1 MNILPVVVLYNVD
14 FRRTNAYRTLLCA
27 YKGRI
32 LLYENSPEPMNRAY
46 MSQTVLYRH
55 DATNGG
61 VSAAYNYAAMMAKR
75 MGQVDALLL
84 LDEDTSFERDYI
96 QTLQQAMTD
105 RPAVSLF
112 VPQVVYR
119 VNRPFSPIVR
129 SALRWHRGAKLAPG
143 VYSLNRYLPVNSGAC
158 IRLAAFERVKAGV
171 IESRPY
177 VRPELKDA
185 FFAAIEYPVYAAA
198 AMSRKMLTDSAES
211 HRAYEE
217 IQSLTR
223 QYNETN
229 GGKWRGL
236 MDAAPRR
243 LPVFEDVHGVLKP
256 CREETVLQVRASA
269 FETATEGAAP
279 VQMLGRSMNA
289 VRVPKGG
296 QLTYRFA
303 VDSEGDYLLRTA
315 LIPMQPVDDGDIRYS
330 VSLDDAKPTVYSLK
344 EPFRSEEWK
353 RNVLRGQTLRD
364 LPVRLSAGSH
374 SLTIRALDEHIVV
387 DQWKLIKLQ

>member
-14 FRRTNAYRTLLCA
+14 FRRTNAYRTLLYA

-84 LDEDTSFERDYI
+84 LDEDTSFERDYL

-129 SALRWHRGAKLAPG
+129 SVLRWHRGAKLAPG

-158 IRLAAFERVKAGV
+158 IRLAAFERVRGYNSDIRLDFADFDFF
-171 IESRPY
+171 SR
-177 VRPELKDA
+177 LAA
-185 FFAAIEYPVYAAA
+185 FTDQFCVVKSTAAQQFSNEQ
-198 AMSRKMLTDSAES
+198 TDRE
-211 HRAYEE
+211 
-217 IQSLTR
+217 
-223 QYNETN
+223 
-229 GGKWRGL
+229 
-236 MDAAPRR
+236 R
-243 LPVFEDVHGVLKP
+243 LLARF
-256 CREETVLQVRASA
+256 R
-269 FETATEGAAP
+269 FYIEGAHVARRNELIS
-279 VQMLGRSMNA
+279 VMVWIEVFRHTMALS
-289 VRVPKGG
+289 
-296 QLTYRFA
+296 
-303 VDSEGDYLLRTA
+303 LRTFSWRF
-315 LIPMQPVDDGDIRYS
+315 IS
-330 VSLDDAKPTVYSLK
+330 
-344 EPFRSEEWK
+344 EWFR
-353 RNVLRGQTLRD
+353 
-364 LPVRLSAGSH
+364 H
-374 SLTIRALDEHIVV
+374 F
-387 DQWKLIKLQ
+387 